1 MERELFE
8 KLQLI
13 AEAYGKTS
21 DLRSYV
27 KNGNGMYL
35 DESNREIRFNYIPD
49 RQEAARIAQDII
61 AAMKEYGYSAV
72 IAHETKCTQIMYE
85 CVIKY

>member
-1 MERELFE
+1 MEKELLE

-13 AEAYGKTS
+13 AESYGKTS

-35 DESNREIRFNYIPD
+35 DESNREIRFNYILD
-49 RQEAARIAQDII
+49 KQEAARIAQDII
-61 AAMKEYGYSAV
+61 DVMKEFGYSAIIV
-72 IAHETKCTQIMYE
+72 RDKKCTEIMYE
-85 CVIKY
+85 CVLRY

>member
-1 MERELFE
+1 MEKELLE

-13 AEAYGKTS
+13 SEAYGKTS

-35 DESNREIRFNYIPD
+35 DESNREIRFNYILD
-49 RQEAARIAQDII
+49 KQEAARIAQDII
-61 AAMKEYGYSAV
+61 AAMKEYGYSAA

>member
-35 DESNREIRFNYIPD
+35 DESNREIRLLHPC
-49 RQEAARIAQDII
+49 RQEAAMNSADII

-72 IAHETKCTQIMYE
+72 IAHETEMYARL
-85 CVIKY
+85 CMMRD

>member
-35 DESNREIRFNYIPD
+35 DESNREIRFNYILD
-49 RQEAARIAQDII
+49 RQ
-61 AAMKEYGYSAV
+61 
-72 IAHETKCTQIMYE
+72 
-85 CVIKY
+85 

>member
-1 MERELFE
+1 MEKELLE

-13 AEAYGKTS
+13 SEAYGKTS

-35 DESNREIRFNYIPD
+35 DESNREIRFNYILD
-49 RQEAARIAQDII
+49 KQEAARIAQDII
-61 AAMKEYGYSAV
+61 AAMKEYGYSAA
-72 IAHETKCTQIMYE
+72 IAHSY
-85 CVIKY
+85 